1 MKERHLPMNLQLFAG
16 GGSGEGDAPQ
26 DKGGSAPGGTDTGNA
41 SGGEPGQAFD
51 YDKLASIISGKQTV
65 AEETVLKKY
74 FQGKGLSREEADK
87 AIAAFKEQKRANE
100 PDLDKMQQQI
110 QQAQTAAKEAIVEKE
125 GILLGIEMGLEAK
138 SVPYV
143 LKLADTSEAVGE
155 DGKVDQEALK
165 KAINQVLEDV
175 PALKPDKKENTG
187 IHKLGSGGSGAG
199 QQGDQS
205 SVLAGIFGNAK

>member
-1 MKERHLPMNLQLFAG
+1 MTHHLLPTNLQLFAD
-16 GGSGEGDAPQ
+16 GEGAG
-26 DKGGSAPGGTDTGNA
+26 DKGGQ
-41 SGGEPGQAFD
+41 PGQQSSADSGQKGQQSGQMFD
-51 YDKLASIISGKQTV
+51 YERLAGIISGKQNVT
-65 AEETVLKKY
+65 EQTILKNY
-74 FQGKGLSREEADK
+74 FKEQGLSKEEAES
-87 AIAAFKEQKRANE
+87 AINAFKEQKRAKE

-110 QQAQTAAKEAIVEKE
+110 QQAQTAAKEAMVEKE

-138 SVPYV
+138 TVPYA
-143 LKLADTSEAVGE
+143 LKLADISEVVGE

-175 PALKPDKKENTG
+175 PALKPDKKESTG

-199 QQGDQS
+199 EQGDQN